1 MCECNVVASMP
12 CSRKVINAEFTSSGV
27 SEKSPVA
34 RNAVVA
40 RILKVHDLTGT
51 SGVRLR
57 LDAVRFRSRPSSV
70 ERSHIE
76 SPGLHFALIIVERSR
91 RGAAEHFALGIVYPV
106 VAGTEKAVL

>member
-57 LDAVRFRSRPSSV
+57 LGAVRFRSRPSSV
-70 ERSHIE
+70 ERSHVE
-76 SPGLHFALIIVERSR
+76 SPGLHFALVIVERSR
-91 RGAAEHFALGIVYPV
+91 RGAAEHFPRDIENPV
-106 VAGTEKAVL
+106 VTRAEEAVV